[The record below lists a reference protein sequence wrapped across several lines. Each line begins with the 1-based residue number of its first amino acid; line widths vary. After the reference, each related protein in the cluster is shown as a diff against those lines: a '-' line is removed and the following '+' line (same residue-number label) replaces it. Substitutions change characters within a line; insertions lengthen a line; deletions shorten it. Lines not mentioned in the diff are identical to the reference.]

1 MKKFL
6 FVFFLIVLSCFFASC
21 FFENND
27 LSSNTNSGTNTP
39 KISSEYWGT
48 WIQMDTGAEYYI
60 DNQNIYKKYS
70 SSKSKIQSGID
81 GYYLESDK
89 VLRSGNTVFFRKGG
103 KNRSFSVTVSGFSTN
118 RSIRNSSRAAG
129 TGNQGVSGRREN
141 KENSEDSE
149 TVDSEDDNSLDFDGG
164 VADDPQTVTVTDGED
179 TGTATVVPQYDGENV
194 GSIPVVE
201 PGKYAFK
208 TTYKI
213 ENADSQGFMY
223 GNDLGIYNISF
234 NLTNIGQATC
244 ETSVYSISWNDSN
257 LSSSDLVKEGNFTSI
272 GPGSAKVISGNFT
285 YGYFDEEYKDVTITI
300 SITDSKYGET
310 WNDYVTLRFY
320 RGWVS
325 YKVNARNFNQSST
338 ATLKGFLVYPDGR
351 SKRFTVSSEK
361 TTTISVPWSTK
372 DYYFVLSGANNDTEM
387 CYSFIPAEY
396 GSPADLSGLWS
407 ITDINAYEPNDRLQN
422 AVYLTDYKNPIKAYL
437 KNGDIDYYKFNT
449 SSLKCNKGLL
459 EYSGHQYSDS
469 TSISSTYNN
478 ADGNINSGELIWMDI
493 EIHNSSA
500 INRQNLVVEV
510 TSPSEYISFT
520 ANSANYGSIS
530 GGYYQSYYGS
540 TDYYYR
546 GTGWGSSSTDYY
558 SVTSSSYVPFKFKIS
573 EECPVGTTI
582 PINMKITDKNGYEWN
597 DSFNLTVSKS
607 GTDMEYSGH
616 QYSDSTSISSTYNN
630 KDGNINPGELIWM
643 DIEIHNKGTS
653 QAKAISVEV
662 TSPSEYISFT
672 ANSAIYGDVTA
683 GYYQSYYGS
692 TDYYQG
698 TGWGSSSYDYYS
710 VTSSSYVPVK
720 FKISEECPVETTIPI
735 NMKITDK
742 NGYEWTDSFNIT
754 IVAEDVNLAYST
766 HSLSSFDGTVMHI
779 GDSRT
784 ISVTIKNEGISL
796 ARGVTATISSEYPHI
811 QFAANE
817 ISYGDISGGK
827 TKTSNTSFRFEAI
840 AEFVTSTVIPM
851 KITITDSKGN
861 VFTETFNINKGI

>member
-6 FVFFLIVLSCFFASC
+6 FVFFLIILSCFFASC

-27 LSSNTNSGTNTP
+27 LSSNTNSGNNQTTNKP

-81 GYYLESDK
+81 GYYLESDE

-118 RSIRNSSRAAG
+118 RSISNSSRAVG

-149 TVDSEDDNSLDFDGG
+149 TVDSKDDNSLDFDGG
-164 VADDPQTVTVTDGED
+164 IADDPQTVTVTDGED
-179 TGTATVVPQYDGENV
+179 TGTATVDPLYDGENV

-213 ENADSQGFMY
+213 KNADSQGFMY

-244 ETSVYSISWNDSN
+244 ETSVYYISWNDSN

-272 GPGSAKVISGNFT
+272 GPGSAKVISGNFI

-320 RGWVS
+320 RGWVN

-351 SKRFTVSSEK
+351 SKRFTVSSEE

-387 CYSFIPAEY
+387 CYSFLPAEY
-396 GSPADLSGLWS
+396 GSPADLSGVWS
-407 ITDINAYEPNDRLQN
+407 ITDINVYEPNDSLQN

-478 ADGNINSGELIWMDI
+478 KDGNINPGEVIWMDI
-493 EIHNSSA
+493 EIHNQG
-500 INRQNLVVEV
+500 I
-510 TSPSEYISFT
+510 
-520 ANSANYGSIS
+520 
-530 GGYYQSYYGS
+530 
-540 TDYYYR
+540 
-546 GTGWGSSSTDYY
+546 
-558 SVTSSSYVPFKFKIS
+558 
-573 EECPVGTTI
+573 
-582 PINMKITDKNGYEWN
+582 
-597 DSFNLTVSKS
+597 
-607 GTDMEYSGH
+607 
-616 QYSDSTSISSTYNN
+616 
-630 KDGNINPGELIWM
+630 
-643 DIEIHNKGTS
+643 S
-653 QAKAISVEV
+653 QAKGISVEV
-662 TSPSEYISFT
+662 TSPSEYIL
-672 ANSAIYGDVTA
+672 
-683 GYYQSYYGS
+683 
-692 TDYYQG
+692 
-698 TGWGSSSYDYYS
+698 
-710 VTSSSYVPVK
+710 K
-720 FKISEECPVETTIPI
+720 
-735 NMKITDK
+735 
-742 NGYEWTDSFNIT
+742 
-754 IVAEDVNLAYST
+754 
-766 HSLSSFDGTVMHI
+766 
-779 GDSRT
+779 
-784 ISVTIKNEGISL
+784 
-796 ARGVTATISSEYPHI
+796 
-811 QFAANE
+811 
-817 ISYGDISGGK
+817 
-827 TKTSNTSFRFEAI
+827 
-840 AEFVTSTVIPM
+840 
-851 KITITDSKGN
+851 
-861 VFTETFNINKGI
+861 